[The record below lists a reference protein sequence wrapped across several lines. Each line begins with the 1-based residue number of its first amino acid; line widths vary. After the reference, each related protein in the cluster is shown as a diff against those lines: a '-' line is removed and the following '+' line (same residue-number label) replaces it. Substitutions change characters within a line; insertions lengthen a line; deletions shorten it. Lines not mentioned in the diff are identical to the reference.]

1 MDRAFKKE
9 VIVILI
15 AMVEGQIPNV
25 LIKENVF
32 WIVHFIIT

>member
-1 MDRAFKKE
+1 MARTFNKE
-9 VIVILI
+9 VILILI

-32 WIVHFIIT
+32 WIAHFIIT